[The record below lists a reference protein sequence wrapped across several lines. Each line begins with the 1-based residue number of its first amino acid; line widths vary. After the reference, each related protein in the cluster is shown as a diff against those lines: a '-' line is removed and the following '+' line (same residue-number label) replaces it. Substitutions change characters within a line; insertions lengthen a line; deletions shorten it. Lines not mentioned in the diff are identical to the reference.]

1 MKITN
6 RVWGLVALLVLL
18 SPLAAFA
25 QKSAR
30 AQGPFHDVQ
39 IVVKDLATGQE
50 IGSVQPGG
58 SVTLTEGQ
66 KVRLILTAY
75 HPGQGKGP
83 YYPETVFT
91 ETEPGRGWVRVTRT
105 SQENSSATVE
115 IVRPGNN
122 NRNMT
127 EALNYRITENVGIPN
142 DLRQGSILIRVEPLS
157 ASSGTGTYYPGNGT
171 ATGNYTAQDLTNMLY
186 RGILLRDM
194 DSSGQPYVD
203 RIARGGYPELVKVA
217 EEMARSEES
226 RVRVYENGVSR
237 EQRLLTL
244 YQTLLGL
251 SQSQIDQNQ
260 WRTDLSR
267 LAAGRIDQIVSDM
280 VRSQR
285 FQDAHD
291 LSWDRTA
298 IRY

>member
-1 MKITN
+1 MKTTN

-39 IVVKDLATGQE
+39 IVVKDLSTGQE
-50 IGSVQPGG
+50 IGVVRPGG
-58 SVTLTEGQ
+58 SITLSEGQ
-66 KVRLILTAY
+66 KVRLIMTAV

-91 ETEPGRGWVRVTRT
+91 ETERGRGWVRVTRT

-115 IVRPGNN
+115 IIRPNN
-122 NRNMT
+122 WNRNTT
-127 EALNYRITENVGIPN
+127 ETLNYRIVETAGIPN
-142 DLRQGSILIRVEPLS
+142 DLRQGSILIRVDPLAAAGS
-157 ASSGTGTYYPGNGT
+157 APVTSDSH
-171 ATGNYTAQDLTNMLY
+171 TAQGLTNMLY
-186 RGILLRDM
+186 RAILLRDM
-194 DSSGQPYVD
+194 DPSGQPYVD
-203 RIARGGYPELVKVA
+203 RIARGGYPELIKVA

-226 RVRVYENGVSR
+226 RVQVYDRTGVSR

-244 YQTLLGL
+244 YQILLGL
-251 SQSQIDQNQ
+251 NSSQVDQAQ

-267 LAAGRIDQIVSDM
+267 ISAGRIAEIVADM
-280 VRSQR
+280 VRSER
-285 FQDAHD
+285 FQDYHD
-291 LSWDRTA
+291 LSNERTA

>member
-1 MKITN
+1 MKTTN

-50 IGSVQPGG
+50 IGVVRPGG
-58 SVTLTEGQ
+58 SITLTEGQ
-66 KVRLILTAY
+66 KVRLILTAV

-122 NRNMT
+122 NRNTT
-127 EALNYRITENVGIPN
+127 ETLNYRITETAGIPN

-157 ASSGTGTYYPGNGT
+157 ALGSVPPVTSGSS
-171 ATGNYTAQDLTNMLY
+171 ATAQDLTNLLY
-186 RGILLRDM
+186 RAILLRDM
-194 DSSGQPYVD
+194 DPSGQPYVD
-203 RIARGGYPELVKVA
+203 RIARYGYPELVKVA
-217 EEMARSEES
+217 DEMARSEES
-226 RVRVYENGVSR
+226 RVRVYERTSQ
-237 EQRLLTL
+237 EQRLLAL
-244 YQTLLGL
+244 YQNLLGL
-251 SQSQIDQNQ
+251 NSSQVDQNQ

-267 LAAGRIDQIVSDM
+267 LSAGRIAEVVSDM
-280 VRSQR
+280 VRSER
-285 FQDAHD
+285 FQDYHN
-291 LSWDRTA
+291 LSNERTA